1 MCNVVSYLTKFNPMK
16 CTCIKNLMQPVVQL
30 FIIHI
35 SIPVDSAV
43 FTMDNFWL
51 FLVLIKTFLMVSASN
66 FESLMFPFLQRYL
79 IDSE

>member
-1 MCNVVSYLTKFNPMK
+1 
-16 CTCIKNLMQPVVQL
+16 MQPVVQL